1 MDRSAGAGIAS
12 RGGPSRLR
20 HAVDAA
26 AEQHLDLLVIDT
38 PPRFET
44 RALRG
49 GPRSPAWSSIPV
61 EILEQPAASFGEA
74 LAAVEL
80 VPPTGGRPRTRRC
93 KRSSRPAIA
102 HRACR
107 PPLGAGA
114 AVVLGRAAD
123 RGGGAA
129 RESTTTSSPV
139 LLVRR
144 AGDTGSGVAAAACW
158 RPGWGGRVRS
168 MVRSRWSTL
177 PKVIS
182 TSRRRASMPR
192 TRRRRPRL
200 RRPASVTGSWFVRAV
215 ISVPFAVLGR
225 QSRSY
230 RHSRLV
236 GAQNCE
242 VHVPPMTRGM

>member
-1 MDRSAGAGIAS
+1 MRPRRVGGGRTSTRPRQESVAAAWGSACADRVVDGLRARATCRPRAWDSPSRPSSRQPARSRARRHRRSRRSRWSGVLTVTVPTAGA
-12 RGGPSRLR
+12 
-20 HAVDAA
+20 V
-26 AEQHLDLLVIDT
+26 
-38 PPRFET
+38 
-44 RALRG
+44 
-49 GPRSPAWSSIPV
+49 
-61 EILEQPAASFGEA
+61 
-74 LAAVEL
+74 
-80 VPPTGGRPRTRRC
+80 
-93 KRSSRPAIA
+93 
-102 HRACR
+102 
-107 PPLGAGA
+107 
-114 AVVLGRAAD
+114 
-123 RGGGAA
+123 

-192 TRRRRPRL
+192 TRRPRPRL

-215 ISVPFAVLGR
+215 ISVPFAVLSR

-236 GAQNCE
+236 GAQNRE